1 MVNEYVNLENMK
13 SIIFYRTESGKCP
26 VEEFLDSLPGKQ
38 AGKVTWVLRLIQG
51 LDVIPKQY
59 FKKLTNTD
67 DIWEVRIQFGNN
79 IFRILGFFDESKLI
93 ILNHAFAK
101 KSQKTPKNEIKI
113 AEQRKADYLRR
124 KINE

>member
-1 MVNEYVNLENMK
+1 MVNEYVNLENMR
-13 SIIFYRTESGKCP
+13 SIIFYRTESGICP
-26 VEEFLDSLPGKQ
+26 VEESLDSLAGKQ
-38 AGKVTWVLRLIQG
+38 AKKVTWVLRLIQE

-79 IFRILGFFDESKLI
+79 IFRILGFFNESKLI
-93 ILNHAFAK
+93 ILNHAFVK
-101 KSQKTPKNEIKI
+101 KSQKTPKNDIKI
-113 AEQRKADYLRR
+113 AEQRKTDYLRR

>member
-1 MVNEYVNLENMK
+1 MVNEYVNLGNMR

-38 AGKVTWVLRLIQG
+38 AKKVTWVLRLIQE

-101 KSQKTPKNEIKI
+101 KSQKTPKNDIKI
-113 AEQRKADYLRR
+113 AEQRKTDYLRR

>member
-1 MVNEYVNLENMK
+1 MR

-26 VEEFLDSLPGKQ
+26 VEEFLDSLAGKQ
-38 AGKVTWVLRLIQG
+38 AKKVTWVLRLIQE

-93 ILNHAFAK
+93 ILNHAFVK
-101 KSQKTPKNEIKI
+101 KSQKTPKNDIKI
-113 AEQRKADYLRR
+113 AEQRKTDYLRR

>member
-13 SIIFYRTESGKCP
+13 SIIFYRTESDKCP

-38 AGKVTWVLRLIQG
+38 AKKVTWVLRLIQV

-101 KSQKTPKNEIKI
+101 KSQKTPKNDIKI
-113 AEQRKADYLRR
+113 AEQRKTDYLRR